1 MLSLLGNVIKLRVY
15 FNSSYECAISFHLY
29 TLCLLL
35 EKGDLQTE
43 LYLLKG
49 LAFCCEQL
57 PPYFLGRAGVGKK
70 IGVLFPKTTNLMTLL

>member
-1 MLSLLGNVIKLRVY
+1 MSVLSHSICTHSV
-15 FNSSYECAISFHLY
+15 SSLKKGTYKQSFI
-29 TLCLLL
+29 
-35 EKGDLQTE
+35 
-43 LYLLKG
+43 LLKG